1 MASANRMKSK
11 SPGKPFHFGRKLL
24 LIILLLIVGATAIG
38 AVVLFE
44 GEQPVITPKSS
55 IEYLGKT
62 GEISLSASDGKSG
75 LRSIVLVLE
84 QEGAEHE
91 LFRQSFDRR
100 KWFYGAG
107 PSLKDVAVPF
117 DIGQT
122 KLKDGDAELVVT
134 VRDFSLRGMFKG
146 NSVQSR
152 LSLQIDTR
160 APRITMQHAQRYIR
174 PGGGGIV
181 VYDLSEPAETHGA
194 VVNGRFFQG
203 FPFPER
209 KDRYIAYI
217 ALTWDTEK
225 IEESSVVARD
235 RAGNEAQAAFSMVL
249 KNVTKKSDGINVSDG
264 FLNAKIPEFELHYP
278 EMSGSMLEKYLY
290 VNNEVRQQNAET
302 IAGICSESEPD
313 RLWEDRFLRMA
324 GQNMA
329 GYAEQR
335 TYFYAGREID
345 IQVHLG
351 IDIASTTN
359 AEIKAAN
366 RGKVVFADYLG
377 IYGNTIILDHG
388 QGVFSLYS
396 HLSRIETAPGE
407 MVDQGTVIAYSGATG
422 MAGGDHLH
430 FSMLIHGIFV
440 TPIEW
445 WDQHWIDVN
454 IMDIVRQL

>member
-1 MASANRMKSK
+1 MASANRIKSK

-24 LIILLLIVGATAIG
+24 LIVLLLFAGAAAIG

-55 IEYLGKT
+55 LQYLGKT

-75 LRSIVLVLE
+75 LRSVVVALE
-84 QEGAEHE
+84 QDGAEHE
-91 LFRQSFDRR
+91 LFRRSFDRR

-107 PSLKDVAVPF
+107 PSMEEIVAPF
-117 DIGQT
+117 DIALT
-122 KLKDGDAELVVT
+122 KIKDGNAELVVT

-146 NSVQSR
+146 NTVQKK
-152 LSLQIDTR
+152 LPLQIDTR
-160 APRITMQHAQRYIR
+160 APRIALQHAQRYIR

-194 VVNGRFFQG
+194 VINGRFFQG

-209 KDRYIAYI
+209 KDRYLAYI
-217 ALTWDTEK
+217 ALNWDAEK

-235 RAGNEAQAAFSMVL
+235 RAGNEAQAVFSMVL
-249 KNVTKKSDGINVSDG
+249 KNVPKKSDSINVSDG
-264 FLNAKIPEFELHYP
+264 FLQAKIPEFELHYP
-278 EMSGSMLEKYLY
+278 EMSGTMLEKYLY
-290 VNNEVRQQNAET
+290 VNREVRRQNAKT
-302 IAGICSESEPD
+302 IAGICSNSEPD
-313 RLWEDRFLRMA
+313 QLWEDRFLRMA

-329 GYAEQR
+329 GFAEQR
-335 TYFYAGREID
+335 TYFHAGREID
-345 IQVHLG
+345 GQVHLG

-366 RGKVVFADYLG
+366 RGKVIFADYLG
-377 IYGNTIILDHG
+377 IYGNTVILDHG

-396 HLSRIETAPGE
+396 HLSRIETTPGE
-407 MVDQGTVIAYSGATG
+407 MVDQGAVIAYSGATG

-454 IMDIVRQL
+454 IKDIVRQL